1 MMTRKLYCY
10 CLFMTLAF
18 VALTGCQSDNTEEDD
33 SISAPAIT
41 ILHHETDTGE
51 GKDLE
56 QMLEKHKIG
65 VAYAKSVEEI
75 AENSIVFSFFDDE
88 LDRERTTT
96 ELTNQEMARV
106 LFKVTPYSDFYPL
119 LEMIA
124 IDIEEYYPG
133 LSRGL
138 LISEEKGLSDEVI
151 YIAVGG
157 PENTAAEKESTIAI
171 LSDYLVRYFAE

>member
-1 MMTRKLYCY
+1 MTRKLYCF
-10 CLFMTLAF
+10 CLLMMLAF
-18 VALTGCQSDNTEEDD
+18 VALTGCQSANPEENDLLF
-33 SISAPAIT
+33 SPAIT

-51 GKDLE
+51 GKALE

-65 VAYAKSVEEI
+65 VTYAKSMEEI

-106 LFKVTPYSDFYPL
+106 LFKVTPNSDFYPL
-119 LEMIA
+119 LEQMA
-124 IDIEEYYPG
+124 VEIEERYPG
-133 LSRGL
+133 VSRGL
-138 LISEEKGLSDEVI
+138 MTSKETDLSDEVI

-157 PENTAAEKESTIAI
+157 AENTAAEKEATIAI
-171 LSDYLVRYFAE
+171 LSDYFVHYFAQ